1 MRQTKK
7 KICNLRC
14 TVFEPNILNKENLHL
29 VILCHGYGAPGNDL
43 VSVGEFLCQ
52 KDSYISENFCFIFP
66 EGPLTLDNIGLYGS
80 RAWWNIDLIAHQRA
94 IDGIDPR
101 DYSKNIPNG
110 MPLASNMLMDLVN
123 KIILDYSVSSNRIIL
138 GGFSQGS
145 MITTDVALRM
155 NEPPGGLIVMS
166 GTLVCEEIWM
176 ELAKKRGVLNI
187 IQSHGKSDPL
197 LSFVAAERLR
207 GLFLKA
213 ELEHKFLPFD
223 GFHEIPE
230 SVLLYTS
237 KFIKEFSL
245 SLIHISSP
253 RD

>member
-1 MRQTKK
+1 MTITR
-7 KICNLRC
+7 
-14 TVFEPNILNKENLHL
+14 
-29 VILCHGYGAPGNDL
+29 HGYGAPGNDL

-66 EGPLTLDNIGLYGS
+66 EGPLILDNIGLYGS

-166 GTLVCEEIWM
+166 GTLVCEEVWRK
-176 ELAKKRGVLNI
+176 LAQNREVMKI
-187 IQSHGKSDPL
+187 FQSHGRSDPL
-197 LSFVAAERLR
+197 LSFNAAERLKE
-207 GLFLKA
+207 LFVEA
-213 ELEHKFLPFD
+213 GFDHKFLPFD

-230 SVLLYTS
+230 EVLLHTS
-237 KFIKEFSL
+237 EFIKEYSN
-245 SLIHISSP
+245 
-253 RD
+253 